1 MLTVILQAFT
11 KAVSVVL
18 WVGVLTVLIDYVLAI
33 VVTQVIGHHAHWW
46 GEDEHLVRDWFGTI
60 PHSMETLFQFMTLS
74 LWNEV
79 AETLSKELPEG
90 VVWPC
95 FIAYL
100 LICSYSMMSLI
111 TGVIS
116 DALISARADE
126 ESLKLAQLAE
136 NREAHLKD
144 LKDLFG
150 TMDSDSSGSLTCEEV
165 KVAVESHPEI
175 LLKLEA
181 LDISIDKAQLVQLI
195 EKLGSAEDD
204 ATISI
209 DMFIEAL
216 ESLKGDA
223 KASRVFDLKF
233 ALSCLEKKVDNFDGK
248 LDGLCNDMRE
258 VLEFVRGQKGR

>member
-79 AETLSKELPEG
+79 AEMLSLVLPEI

-100 LICSYSMMSLI
+100 LTISYSMTSLI

-116 DALISARADE
+116 DALISSRADE
-126 ESLKLAQLAE
+126 ESLKMEALAE
-136 NREAHLKD
+136 NRQAHLKD
-144 LKDLFG
+144 LEGLFG
-150 TMDSDSSGSLTCEEV
+150 TMDSDGSGSLTCEEV
-165 KVAVESHPEI
+165 KFAVDSHPEI

-181 LDISIDKAQLVQLI
+181 LEISIDKEQLVQLI
-195 EKLGSAEDD
+195 EKLGTDGGN
-204 ATISI
+204 ISI
-209 DMFIEAL
+209 AMFIEAL